1 MAVQEEPKE
10 PHVTSV
16 LPWVILYRVI
26 RQEEDAFRSLC
37 HQQQLQSPADE
48 GAVPRGP
55 ASLSVSSHQCA
66 WARAMEVSWMEAEAP
81 STRTAWRGWGCGPPC
96 FTSSAGGERHAEWGP
111 GASSHQ
117 PVLAGGLG
125 GQDSGSTGQAHCAA
139 V

>member
-48 GAVPRGP
+48 GMGPRGP
-55 ASLSVSSHQCA
+55 ASCLCQATSV
-66 WARAMEVSWMEAEAP
+66 R
-81 STRTAWRGWGCGPPC
+81 
-96 FTSSAGGERHAEWGP
+96 
-111 GASSHQ
+111 
-117 PVLAGGLG
+117 GLG
-125 GQDSGSTGQAHCAA
+125 RWKCPGWRQRHHLHALCGRGGAADCRVSRQVQGVSTLGPRATGLSWLGA
-139 V
+139 

>member
-48 GAVPRGP
+48 GTGPQGP
-55 ASLSVSSHQCA
+55 ASSVCVKPPACVGSGDGS
-66 WARAMEVSWMEAEAP
+66 VLDGG
-81 STRTAWRGWGCGPPC
+81 RGTLYMHRMAGVGP
-96 FTSSAGGERHAEWGP
+96 
-111 GASSHQ
+111 
-117 PVLAGGLG
+117 
-125 GQDSGSTGQAHCAA
+125 
-139 V
+139 